1 MNSNPYGRKNQHAI
15 KIMTLP
21 DIKACGHRNIER
33 NCSSVLLTYK
43 CKDIKGDSNS

>member
-1 MNSNPYGRKNQHAI
+1 MI
-15 KIMTLP
+15 LP

-43 CKDIKGDSNS
+43 CKYIKGDSNGLKLFKLYVLMPII